1 MDDRGLIAQ
10 TSIQLSS
17 LMTSEVESFLC
28 FMVQMSMARIY
39 RKSSLRQPIADDT
52 TDSGDGGS
60 NGQTVDGILQERTD
74 VLGGGTDCEADGDG
88 GEDDVKREGKDL
100 VHGADE
106 YG

>member
-1 MDDRGLIAQ
+1 
-10 TSIQLSS
+10 
-17 LMTSEVESFLC
+17 
-28 FMVQMSMARIY
+28 MVQMSMARIY